1 MKNVPEFLSH
11 LRTDRRG
18 IPVPYIN
25 RWGPERVDDV
35 MIEIDSNVGGAALFL
50 RDDDQTEPDFLHQSF
65 QRQRECM
72 TQGLCQVCARRVPW
86 SRRFLV
92 LSDMSVEN
100 ILLGLRPT
108 PAVTEPWLD
117 ERCAEFAMQHCPALI
132 RRERDE
138 ALTLV
143 PITSKRQV
151 RFAMSRGYVD
161 GPLEGVSRQMQPVM
175 WVKALLPGVPIKVV
189 SDAIPV

>member
-1 MKNVPEFLSH
+1 MRDVPEFLSH

-18 IPVPYIN
+18 LPVPHIN
-25 RWGPERVDDV
+25 RWGPERIEAVT
-35 MIEIDSNVGGAALFL
+35 IEIDRNIGGAALFL
-50 RDDDQTEPDFLHQSF
+50 HDDDQTEPDFLRQSF

-100 ILLGLRPT
+100 ITLGAKQT

-117 ERCAEFAMQHCPALI
+117 ERCARFALEHCPALI
-132 RRERDE
+132 RRSRDE
-138 ALTLV
+138 NLTLM

-151 RFAMSRGYVD
+151 RFAMSRGYAD

-175 WVKALLPGVPIKVV
+175 WVKLLLLGVPIKVV
-189 SDAIPV
+189 SDATPV